1 MDERRVF
8 LVFPGFEHLKNQPE
22 EDQTCAP
29 RPVETHP
36 VQGQAGVLLSTN
48 SAQCE
53 EVSPGCQGCA
63 GGPGGGGGSQHRDL
77 HTNCS
82 VFAIFLPHL
91 CYYLLNTYFLNLGF
105 SLKQF

>member
-63 GGPGGGGGSQHRDL
+63 GGPGGGGFPAQR
-77 HTNCS
+77 
-82 VFAIFLPHL
+82 FAYQL
-91 CYYLLNTYFLNLGF
+91 LGF
-105 SLKQF
+105 RHISAPPVLLFT